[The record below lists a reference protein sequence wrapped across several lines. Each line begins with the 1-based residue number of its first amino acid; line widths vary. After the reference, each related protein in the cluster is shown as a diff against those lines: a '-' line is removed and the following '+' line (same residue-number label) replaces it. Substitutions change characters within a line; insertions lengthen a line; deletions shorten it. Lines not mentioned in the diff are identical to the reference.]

1 MKGVR
6 RACIIREMTD
16 ESLTAEDFLER
27 CRQAVAAAEDENGID
42 VTQIDALLAMSP
54 TDRLRTLE
62 EFMEEAD
69 ALTAAGEKAHG
80 KAARVTVATSHG
92 EG

>member
-1 MKGVR
+1 MR
-6 RACIIREMTD
+6 EACIIRGMTD
-16 ESLTAEDFLER
+16 ESLTVEEFLER
-27 CRQAVAAAEDENGID
+27 CRQAVATAEDENGID

-69 ALTAAGEKAHG
+69 ALAAAGKKAHG
-80 KAARVTVATSHG
+80 KAARAAVATSRG
-92 EG
+92 GG